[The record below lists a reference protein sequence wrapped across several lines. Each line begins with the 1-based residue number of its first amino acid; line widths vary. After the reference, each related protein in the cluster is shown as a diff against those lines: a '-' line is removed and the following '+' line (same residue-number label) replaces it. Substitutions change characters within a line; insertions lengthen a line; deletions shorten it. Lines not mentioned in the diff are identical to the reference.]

1 MSQLKTLLGATIAV
15 LVAAS
20 LAGAQTTTG
29 TISGHVVDTQG
40 LPLPGV
46 LISIESPNLQGVRT
60 AVTSQNGDYV
70 ATLLPAGVYTL
81 SFEIDAFEKQW
92 KTVNLAPTQVVP

>member
-1 MSQLKTLLGATIAV
+1 MSRLKTLLGATIGV
-15 LVAAS
+15 LIAAS
-20 LAGAQTTTG
+20 LAGAQTTG